1 MDDYAFEREFINGYI
16 DSIMD
21 VLDRL
26 RKGQMDSLLKVI
38 KTLRE
43 AREEDRTVFIM
54 GNGGSAA
61 TSSHF
66 VSDLAKGTIVEGE
79 KRFRTIALTD
89 NIPIITAWSNDSDY
103 SDIFVEQLKN
113 LLRPGDVVIGISGS
127 GNSKNVLKAVEYA
140 KEHGATTIGFVG
152 YSGGKLKEMV
162 DIYILADIHYMQKAE
177 DVHMLLEHMLTSA
190 IRERDMKRV

>member
-1 MDDYAFEREFINGYI
+1 MSDFEKDFINGYI
-16 DSIMD
+16 DSVMD

-26 RKGQMDSLLKVI
+26 RTEQMNSLLKAI
-38 KTLRE
+38 EMIRK

-66 VSDLAKGTIVEGE
+66 VSDLAKGTIVDGE
-79 KRFRTIALTD
+79 KRFRAIALTD
-89 NIPIITAWSNDSDY
+89 NIPLITAWSNDSDY
-103 SDIFVEQLKN
+103 SDIFAEQLKN

-127 GNSKNVLKAVEYA
+127 GNSKNVLKAVDYA
-140 KEHGATTIGFVG
+140 SKNGAKTIGFVG
-152 YSGGKLKEMV
+152 YDGGELKNMV
-162 DIYILADIHYMQKAE
+162 DVCILADIHYMQKAE

-190 IRERDMKRV
+190 IRERDMKKV

>member
-1 MDDYAFEREFINGYI
+1 MSDFEKDFINGYI
-16 DSIMD
+16 DSVMD

-26 RKGQMDSLLKVI
+26 RKEQMNSLLKVI
-38 KTLRE
+38 EIIRKVRE
-43 AREEDRTVFIM
+43 DDRTVYIM

-89 NIPIITAWSNDSDY
+89 NIPLITAWSNDSDY
-103 SDIFVEQLKN
+103 SDIFAEQLKN

-127 GNSKNVLKAVEYA
+127 GNSKNVLKGVEYA
-140 KEHGATTIGFVG
+140 SKNGAKTIGFVG
-152 YSGGKLKEMV
+152 YDGGKLKNMV
-162 DIYILADIHYMQKAE
+162 DVSILADIHYMQKAE

-190 IRERDMKRV
+190 IRERDMKKV

>member
-1 MDDYAFEREFINGYI
+1 VDDYAFEREFINGYI